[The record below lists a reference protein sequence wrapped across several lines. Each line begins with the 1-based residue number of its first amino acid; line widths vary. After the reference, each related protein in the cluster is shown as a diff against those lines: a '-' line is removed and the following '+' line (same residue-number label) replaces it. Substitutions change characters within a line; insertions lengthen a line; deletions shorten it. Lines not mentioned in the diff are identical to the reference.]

1 MLPRKHTYV
10 IISDHIKTVRQA
22 QVERISYIQ
31 TISQPITD
39 LIDYNSTLPCRD
51 MGQRLS
57 DPVPEVSH
65 REKPKETQEHKDKPK
80 EKRIPQALTF
90 LQLFTLLSCV
100 KVKKTP
106 FDPSQS
112 GDGRKGTTIN
122 DTNNNND
129 SDTGEC

>member
-22 QVERISYIQ
+22 QVEHISYIWA
-31 TISQPITD
+31 ISQPIND
-39 LIDYNSTLPCRD
+39 LIDYNSTLPWRD

-57 DPVPEVSH
+57 DPVPEVSP

-80 EKRIPQALTF
+80 EKRIPPALNF

-112 GDGRKGTTIN
+112 GEGRKGTTIN
-122 DTNNNND
+122 ETNNNND